1 MQSVRVTEEIRYALL
16 LAPGDLLH
24 FHQYEQPLLPNK
36 ALLYRGVVD
45 TKNAEQYLRRGF
57 ALNPNYR
64 MAESL
69 RNTIEQMLPNMSQVI
84 SLLRAR
90 GILTAAA
97 HQTVHRGP
105 EPVRDGPCHHR
116 GYPRDPG
123 ERQRVRLPDLQRVA
137 SPLL

>member
-90 GILTAAA
+90 EILTAAA

-105 EPVRDGPCHHR
+105 EPVRDGSRHHR

-123 ERQRVRLPDLQRVA
+123 ERQRVRLADLQRMT
-137 SPLL
+137 SSQQ